1 MSSTAAALRS
11 SIEAI
16 VQAKL
21 GARFDVD
28 FGFRE
33 KPEQEL
39 LPGNIPRGAFTE
51 IYGPASSGR
60 TTLMFS
66 ALAYLTRQP
75 EFCAYVDAADT
86 FCPRSAAEAG
96 IHLPHLLWVRC
107 SGNSEHAL
115 KAADLLLQGGG
126 FGMLVLDLTGVALR
140 DARRIS
146 LASWFR
152 LRNAIEKTP
161 TAFVVAEE
169 QLNAA
174 SCSAKQIQCRASNPG
189 IRPELLAGEL

>member
-1 MSSTAAALRS
+1 MSTSAAALRS
-11 SIEAI
+11 SIQAD
-16 VQAKL
+16 VQTKL
-21 GARFDVD
+21 GPRFDVN
-28 FGFRE
+28 FGFRS
-33 KPEQEL
+33 KLQQDV
-39 LPGNIPRGAFTE
+39 LPGGIPRGAFTE
-51 IYGPASSGR
+51 IYGPPSSGR

-66 ALAYLTRQP
+66 ALAHLTRQP
-75 EFCAYVDAADT
+75 EFCAYIDAADT
-86 FCPRSAAEAG
+86 LCPRSAAEAG
-96 IHLPHLLWVRC
+96 VHLPHLLWVRC

-115 KAADLLLQGGG
+115 KATDLLLQGGG
-126 FGMLVLDLTGVALR
+126 FGMLVLDLTGVSLR

-174 SCSAKQIQCRASNPG
+174 SCSAKQIRCRASNPVS
-189 IRPELLAGEL
+189 RPGLL